1 MWRES
6 PDVASNHDLCYAIS
20 KDRGATWEKTTG
32 EKYVLPITASTAEYA
47 IKIPQNSELINQT
60 SMCADEDGQP
70 FIATYWRE
78 ANTTVP
84 QYHIVYHTGRKWE
97 PIELNFRKTAFTL
110 SGVGSKRI
118 PIARPQVM
126 VKGKGRNA
134 AVLMIFR
141 DNERGNRV
149 SAVTIDKINHRK
161 WKLSDL
167 TETSVGSWEPTYD
180 TELWKNRKVLNLF
193 IQKVE
198 QVDDEG
204 VANIVPHVVQVL
216 EWKPRF

>member
-1 MWRES
+1 MR
-6 PDVASNHDLCYAIS
+6 DLYCIFS
-20 KDRGATWEKTTG
+20 STGRDR
-32 EKYVLPITASTAEYA
+32 KYV
-47 IKIPQNSELINQT
+47 
-60 SMCADEDGQP
+60 
-70 FIATYWRE
+70 FF
-78 ANTTVP
+78 
-84 QYHIVYHTGRKWE
+84 TGTKWE

-149 SAVTIDKINHRK
+149 SAVTIDKINNRK

-198 QVDDEG
+198 QVDAEG
-204 VANIVPHVVQVL
+204 VANIVPQVVQVL